1 MINLRSHAGGKHRL
15 TVARCQTVRSLFV
28 VDGDGE
34 LAVRQSLRRTGQH
47 DGQSAHD
54 DTDNNLSFQHEC
66 SLEPSPISVESNILT
81 SDKPCYLPRSAFS
94 ADYLN
99 SSKFS
104 HLHRAYPR
112 RSSGKRNIELTPCR

>member
-47 DGQSAHD
+47 DGQSAHE
-54 DTDNNLSFQHEC
+54 DTDNNLSFQHES

-81 SDKPCYLPRSAFS
+81 SDKPYYLPSPLSVRITLILRNLAT
-94 ADYLN
+94 YTGPI
-99 SSKFS
+99 
-104 HLHRAYPR
+104 RAGAR
-112 RSSGKRNIELTPCR
+112 GRGTSN